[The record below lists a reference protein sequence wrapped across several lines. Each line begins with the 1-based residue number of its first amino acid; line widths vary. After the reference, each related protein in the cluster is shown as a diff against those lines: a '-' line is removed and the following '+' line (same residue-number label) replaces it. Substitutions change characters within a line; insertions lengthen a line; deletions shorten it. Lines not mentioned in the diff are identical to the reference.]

1 MSELNVIDT
10 KNIFNCKF
18 SHLKTSLEL
27 QEKLESKKFWK
38 KFFYILGMNTQKHIR
53 FDWATKKIL
62 RNKAN
67 FEILE
72 GFLSELFRE
81 DVRIQSILESE
92 SNKEDAQD
100 KSNRVDILVQNSK
113 NELILVEVQNE
124 REHDYF
130 HRMAFGASKLITQY
144 LNQGAPYSEIK
155 KVYSINIVYF
165 DLGQGKDYVYEDRT
179 QFVGIHKHDIL
190 EPSSIQIKLFD
201 IKNPSDV
208 FPTYFVLKLN
218 SFDDIAK
225 DSLDQWIYFLK
236 NSEIKDE
243 FNAKGIQK
251 AKEALRVDSLSPSE
265 KIDYEQYIKDDRIRR
280 SEILSAIQDERAK
293 LIPQIEEERR
303 LKEEERRLRE
313 NLLSRAV
320 IGMYSKNQSIEE
332 ISSILSISS
341 NEIEVILKIWKEKL

>member
-1 MSELNVIDT
+1 
-10 KNIFNCKF
+10 
-18 SHLKTSLEL
+18 
-27 QEKLESKKFWK
+27 
-38 KFFYILGMNTQKHIR
+38 MNTQKHIR
-53 FDWATKKIL
+53 FDWAIKKIL

-81 DVRIQSILESE
+81 DVKIQNILESE
-92 SNKEDAQD
+92 SNKEHAED

-130 HRMAFGASKLITQY
+130 HRMAFGTSKLITQY
-144 LNQGAPYSEIK
+144 LNQGEPYSEIK

-165 DLGQGKDYVYEDRT
+165 DLGHGQDYVYEGRT
-179 QFVGIHKHDIL
+179 QFVGIHKNDIL
-190 EPSSIQIKLFD
+190 EPSSIQVNLFD
-201 IKNPSDV
+201 IKSPSDV
-208 FPTYFVLKLN
+208 FPTYYVLKLN

-225 DSLDQWIYFLK
+225 DSLDEWIYFLK

-251 AKEALRVDSLSPSE
+251 AKETLRIDSLSPSE
-265 KIDYEQYIKDDRIRR
+265 KFDYEQYIKDDRIRR
-280 SEILSAIQDERAK
+280 SEIVSAIQDERAK
-293 LIPQIEEERR
+293 LIPQIEEAKAREEEAKAREEEAKAR
-303 LKEEERRLRE
+303 EENAKAREIEERRLRE

-332 ISSILSISS
+332 IATILSISTH
-341 NEIEVILKIWKEKL
+341 EINNIIEIWKQKR